1 MTTRNTMKTGSG
13 VLAGLALF
21 ALTFVALP
29 GSANAGGG
37 VTDANVAEKSVS
49 ASTAA
54 DHQALAAY
62 FRDKAAEESKK
73 VAMHE
78 DMLARMKGHGKPAK
92 NFIPHCNSLIHS
104 ARQSQEAY
112 ENLAKLHLEIA
123 KEVRD

>member
-1 MTTRNTMKTGSG
+1 MKTGSG
-13 VLAGLALF
+13 ILAGFALL

-29 GSANAGGG
+29 GSTSAGGG
-37 VTDANVAEKSVS
+37 VTDANVAERSAS

-54 DHQALAAY
+54 DHQALAEY
-62 FRDKAAEESKK
+62 FRGKATEESKR

-92 NFIPHCNSLIHS
+92 NLIPHCNSLIHS

-112 ENLAKLHLEIA
+112 ENLAKLHSEMA
-123 KEVRD
+123 KKARD